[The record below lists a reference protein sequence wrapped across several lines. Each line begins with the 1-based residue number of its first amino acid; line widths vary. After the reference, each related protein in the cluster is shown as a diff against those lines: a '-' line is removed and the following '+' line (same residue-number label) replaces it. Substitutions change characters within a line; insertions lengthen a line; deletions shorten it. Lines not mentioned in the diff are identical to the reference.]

1 MENKE
6 KLFLVSPMLHQG
18 GFERVCV
25 TTAKLLEN
33 EFDITIVIFDDAD
46 IAYDI
51 EGLKIVNLNCPVKGS
66 VLGKVLNSLKRS
78 HKLKRL
84 KKIEK
89 PGICYSFGLTAN
101 LVNCLSTV
109 PEVKTW
115 TGLRSYG
122 DVYNER
128 YIKLFMKKS
137 DLVVCCAKEIEKE
150 LAQKYD
156 YNKTATLYNL
166 YNLDLIKKESAKP
179 IENWPFVNDAD
190 ESGNNKLRYLISMG
204 RDDDSKG
211 FWHMVKAFYHIHKA
225 VPETRLIILGDGTF
239 GESIT
244 LATKLGIRDS
254 IYFAGMCKEPYKYL
268 KKAEIYLLTS
278 CVEGFPNALVEG
290 MSLGLASVATDCLS
304 GPREI
309 LCPDDS
315 RCYGI
320 LLNNMTKEKNY
331 NAEDTSEEREYADA
345 VIDLLTN
352 NEKLKKYQMLAVQRA
367 ADFSYE
373 SYKERFIELTK
384 L

>member
-6 KLFLVSPMLHQG
+6 KLFLISPMLHQG

-25 TTAKLLEN
+25 TTARLLEN
-33 EFDITIVIFDDAD
+33 EFDITVVIFDDAD

-51 EGLKIVNLNCPVKGS
+51 EDLKIVNMNCPVKDS

-78 HKLKRL
+78 RRLKRL

-89 PGICYSFGLTAN
+89 PAICYSFGLTAN
-101 LVNCLSTV
+101 LVNCLSVV
-109 PEVKTW
+109 PGVRTW

-122 DVYNER
+122 DVYSTR

-150 LAQKYD
+150 LATKYD
-156 YNKTATLYNL
+156 FHKTATLYNL
-166 YNLDLIKKESAKP
+166 YDLDLIRSEALKP
-179 IENWPFVNDAD
+179 IENWPFVNDTD
-190 ESGNNKLRYLISMG
+190 ESGKKLRYLISMG

-211 FWHMVKAFYHIHKA
+211 FWHMIKAFYHVNKA
-225 VPETRLIILGDGTF
+225 IPETRLIILGDGTF
-239 GESIT
+239 NESIT
-244 LATKLGIRDS
+244 LATKLGIRDN
-254 IYFAGMCKEPYKYL
+254 IYFVGMCREPYKYL

-309 LCPDDS
+309 LAPENS
-315 RCYGI
+315 KCYGI
-320 LLNNMTKEKNY
+320 LISNMSSEKNY
-331 NAEDTSEEREYADA
+331 DSDEITEEKAYADA
-345 VIDLLTN
+345 VIRLLTDDSA
-352 NEKLKKYQMLAVQRA
+352 LKNYQELALRRA